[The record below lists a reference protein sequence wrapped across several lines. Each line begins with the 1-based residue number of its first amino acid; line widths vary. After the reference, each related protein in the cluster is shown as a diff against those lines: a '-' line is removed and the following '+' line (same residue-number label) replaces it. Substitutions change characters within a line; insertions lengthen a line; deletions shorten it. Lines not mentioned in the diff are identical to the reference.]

1 MARYRVL
8 YYKIKITMSFRKT
21 KTLTKPTTPAKW
33 QIPTRH
39 KYKAGKDEYYLEGEL
54 KERFCK
60 LFPKNS
66 NRRMMT
72 WFGIGFS
79 TLQRFK
85 RELGLEKDMKAIRKQ
100 QAKDVKKT
108 CERNGYYAS
117 LRGKAPSEACLEATR
132 RLRASGF
139 QPMKQLKA
147 NNPRKYKQL
156 LRKKSEQ
163 RKELWHKERLRAF
176 YGLERKTRLRV
187 PTIPLSYK
195 ASAQKHAMIRYC
207 NYFADPL
214 GDPHIICYDSETQR
228 SARREA
234 TAAKH
239 GLKVVEADE

>member
-1 MARYRVL
+1 
-8 YYKIKITMSFRKT
+8 MSFRNT
-21 KTLTKPTTPAKW
+21 KTPLKPTTAAKW
-33 QIPTRH
+33 QVPMRPNT
-39 KYKAGKDEYYLEGEL
+39 KSGVKEYYIEGEL

-85 RELGLEKDMKAIRKQ
+85 REFGLEKDMKAIRKQ
-100 QAKDVKKT
+100 QAKDIKKI

-117 LRGKAPSEACLEATR
+117 LRGKAPSEACMEATR
-132 RLRASGF
+132 KLRAAGF
-139 QPMKQLKA
+139 HPMKQLKA
-147 NNPRKYKQL
+147 NNPRKYKRL
-156 LRKKSEQ
+156 MRKKSEQ
-163 RKELWHKERLRAF
+163 RKELWRKERLRQK
-176 YGLERKTRLRV
+176 YDLERQTSLH
-187 PTIPLSYK
+187 IPLNPLSHS
-195 ASAQKHAMIRYC
+195 ASSHKHAMIKCC
-207 NYFADPL
+207 NYFPDPL

-234 TAAKH
+234 TAAKY